1 MLSSLFLLLQKIFI
15 FSGTFRKNLDP
26 YEQWSD
32 QEIWKVADEVRML
45 TEVILERV
53 AHIHTRLVIIA
64 EIIFYIHLCAC
75 RYMCV
80 YKFKMENSNTA
91 GTPTSLD

>member
-1 MLSSLFLLLQKIFI
+1 MLSSLFLLLQKVFI

-64 EIIFYIHLCAC
+64 EIIF
-75 RYMCV
+75 
-80 YKFKMENSNTA
+80 
-91 GTPTSLD
+91 

>member
-1 MLSSLFLLLQKIFI
+1 M
-15 FSGTFRKNLDP
+15 DP

-32 QEIWKVADEVRML
+32 QEIWKVADEVKML

-64 EIIFYIHLCAC
+64 EIIFYIYLCAC
-75 RYMCV
+75 WYMCV

-91 GTPTSLD
+91 ETPTSLD